1 MVHRDP
7 LTDAC
12 NLGTEIG
19 NNAITSCVNIN
30 HSWCSSKF
38 NSFGFSV
45 GYEIKSRIEMLWMS
59 PRSPVVKFNVIKCI
73 MEFILFFG

>member
-1 MVHRDP
+1 MVHDDKLHATPR
-7 LTDAC
+7 TDAC

-19 NNAITSCVNIN
+19 NNAITNCVNIN

-45 GYEIKSRIEMLWMS
+45 GYEIKD
-59 PRSPVVKFNVIKCI
+59 
-73 MEFILFFG
+73 